1 MIIISLR
8 NVIPVDRAAS
18 RFLVKLDLFLRFKK
32 KRTDEYD
39 NRVVFRILWNIYDG
53 ALRTKIVNG

>member
-39 NRVVFRILWNIYDG
+39 NRVVFRIL
-53 ALRTKIVNG
+53 